1 MKIIKTSI
9 NGLVVI
15 EPKIFYDSRGYFFE
29 SYNQNQFLKKL
40 GDFNFVQDNESKSS
54 KGVLRGFHFQK
65 PPYEQAKLVRCIKGQ
80 VLDVALDLRKKSKT
94 FGKYFMIELSEKNS
108 KSIFIAEG
116 FAHGFLC
123 LDKENYV
130 VYSCTNYRHEK
141 SEVGIVWNDSDLK
154 IKWPNKKPLISLKD
168 KKNLSFSEYQKK
180 FIK

>member
-1 MKIIKTSI
+1 MKIKKTKFKDLLI
-9 NGLVVI
+9 YEKNYFAD
-15 EPKIFYDSRGYFFE
+15 KRGYFLELFKE
-29 SYNQNQFLKKL
+29 KNFKNKFPFTCFSYSKK
-40 GDFNFVQDNESKSS
+40 N
-54 KGVLRGFHFQK
+54 VLRGLHIQTKNTQGKFMSV
-65 PPYEQAKLVRCIKGQ
+65 LKGR
-80 VLDVALDLRKKSKT
+80 VMDVALDLRKKSKT

-108 KSIFIAEG
+108 KSIFIPAG

-141 SEVGIVWNDSDLK
+141 SEVGIVWNDPDLK
-154 IKWPNKKPLISLKD
+154 IEWPNKKPLISLKD

>member
-1 MKIIKTSI
+1 MKVINTKFQGLKIIQHNRFSDKRGSLRETYRKKIVKWNDLIFDFATTS
-9 NGLVVI
+9 
-15 EPKIFYDSRGYFFE
+15 
-29 SYNQNQFLKKL
+29 KKNA
-40 GDFNFVQDNESKSS
+40 F
-54 KGVLRGFHFQK
+54 RGFHFQYK
-65 PPYEQAKLVRCIKGQ
+65 NQQAKYVSVLKGKI
-80 VLDVALDLRKKSKT
+80 LDCVIDLRKKSKT

-108 KSIFIAEG
+108 KSIFIPAG

-141 SEVGIVWNDSDLK
+141 SEVGIVWNDHDLK

-168 KKNLSFSEYQKK
+168 KNNISFNEYQKK